1 MPFELN
7 DIGQYSAFIISQ
19 FGCISAP
26 STVNP
31 TIANLYNF
39 NEFEFPNV
47 ITANDDGINDILDL
61 HSYFQTCDKYKIY
74 IFNRW
79 GNLIYEQT
87 ETSSQFIGDTQNGK
101 ELIEGV
107 YFYKMDY
114 ESPLDSGTKT
124 GFIHVVK

>member
-1 MPFELN
+1 MIR
-7 DIGQYSAFIISQ
+7 IGNIPMLTHIMRIFKSYGFDDFIM
-19 FGCISAP
+19 
-26 STVNP
+26 
-31 TIANLYNF
+31 
-39 NEFEFPNV
+39 PNV

-79 GNLIYEQT
+79 GHLIYEQT
-87 ETSSQFIGDTQNGK
+87 ETSSQFMGDTQNGK

-114 ESPLDSGTKT
+114 ESPLDSGTKN